1 MKICFLGLEM
11 APVSSSCV
19 FLGGTTNNVVRLSK
33 ALTKLG
39 HEVHIVSSNARH
51 KAKVDLKLSSTTFHT
66 VPIHSN
72 YASIPYGVEAIVRLA
87 QETVKLDKMEHFD
100 VIDIH
105 SGFAALSLFSLFFS
119 RFTKAA
125 IVFTL
130 YSVSEILGGFIGLHS
145 LYGFLSAFAES
156 QFFFSSVNKIVV
168 VSENVRK
175 RLVARGILEDKVVF
189 VPPCVDF
196 EIFNPQARKP
206 DLRRQ
211 LGIPGSAP
219 VILYIGS
226 CNPYK
231 GVKTLIQ
238 AVKRVLKELPH
249 ARLILAIGGAEKQDR
264 WKNDIAK
271 LIQKFEIES
280 NVVNL
285 GIMDDVAGLMASSDV
300 VVVPY
305 LTTCGIADQPMTI
318 LEAMACAKPVVA
330 TNVGGVN
337 EIIQDG
343 FNGILVKPGQAS
355 ELADALILI
364 LKDEALTKRIGMNA
378 ASYISHTHDVEQIAR
393 KLEIVYQSVV

>member
-11 APVSSSCV
+11 APVGNRYV

-33 ALTKLG
+33 ALRKVG
-39 HEVHIVSSNARH
+39 HEVHIVTSDSRCKTKRN
-51 KAKVDLKLSSTTFHT
+51 LKLSSVTVHT
-66 VPIHSN
+66 VPIHFN
-72 YASIPYGVEAIVRLA
+72 YASVPYGVEAIIRLA
-87 QETVKLDKMEHFD
+87 QETAELDKIEHFD
-100 VIDIH
+100 IIDIH

-119 RFTKAA
+119 KVTKAA

-130 YSVSEILGGFIGLHS
+130 YSASEIFDSPIGLHG
-145 LYGFLSAFAES
+145 LYMFLSAFAES
-156 QFFFSSVNKIVV
+156 QFLLSNVNKIVV

-175 RLVARGILEDKVVF
+175 RLVARGIPEDNLVF

-206 DLRRQ
+206 DLRSQ
-211 LGIPGSAP
+211 LGIPRSVP
-219 VILYIGS
+219 VILYVGS

-238 AVKRVLKELPH
+238 AVKTVFKKLPH

-264 WKNDIAK
+264 WKNDITK
-271 LIQKFEIES
+271 LVQKFEIES

-285 GIMDDVAGLMASSDV
+285 SIIDDVAGLMASSDV

-305 LTTCGIADQPMTI
+305 LTTCGITDQPMTI
-318 LEAMACAKPVVA
+318 LEAMACAKPVIA

-343 FNGILVKPGQAS
+343 FNGILVKPGQVS

-364 LKDEALTKRIGMNA
+364 LKDEALAKRIGMNA